1 MIDLGVSFGMKR
13 LRNITELISF
23 NTKSVLKVAVF
34 CDPVGNR
41 HEKNSIFPI
50 ESRAKW

>member
-23 NTKSVLKVAVF
+23 NTKSILKVAVF

-41 HEKNSIFPI
+41 HEKNPIFPI